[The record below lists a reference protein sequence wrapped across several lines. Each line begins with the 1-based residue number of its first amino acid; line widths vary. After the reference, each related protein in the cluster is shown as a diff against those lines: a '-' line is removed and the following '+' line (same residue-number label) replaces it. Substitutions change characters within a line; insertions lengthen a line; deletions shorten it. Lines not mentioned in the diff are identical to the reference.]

1 MSERCII
8 GYGVLGKKIFEV
20 LSLKQK
26 IKVYSRSKQKLKNLK
41 PSQKFNNVDE
51 VFENCS
57 VIIFL
62 V

>member
-1 MSERCII
+1 MYYWLRCIR
-8 GYGVLGKKIFEV
+8 KKNLEV

-26 IKVYSRSKQKLKNLK
+26 IKVYNRSKQKLKNLK

-57 VIIFL
+57 VIIF
-62 V
+62 